1 MAFFATRSQPQTHL
15 GNLQNVLFDHVETNI
30 GNGYDP
36 NSGLFRAPE
45 AGTYVFAATVVA
57 YETLSSDYGF
67 FKNTRRVTT
76 LWVNGASSWYDTSS
90 QTVIFTLNK
99 GDDISIKHIGSDK
112 AIAGRHY
119 CIFSG
124 FLLFRNETADP
135 SFVGK

>member
-15 GNLQNVLFDHVETNI
+15 GDLQIVLFDHVETNI

-45 AGTYVFAATVVA
+45 TGTYVFAATISTHRDHQS
-57 YETLSSDYGF
+57 EYGF

-76 LWVNGASSWYDTSS
+76 LWVNGASNWYDTSS
-90 QTVIFTLNK
+90 QNVIFTLNK

-112 AIAGRHY
+112 AAAGSHY
-119 CIFSG
+119 CVFSG
-124 FLLFRNETADP
+124 FLLFRNGTVDP
-135 SFVGK
+135 SLVGK